1 MDDRKA
7 KIKNLLTIF
16 QRIENSEEDCE
27 EVETME
33 EKKYIWFIY

>member
-16 QRIENSEEDCE
+16 QRIEKTEEELEVSEIL
-27 EVETME
+27 E
-33 EKKYIWFIY
+33 EKK